1 MPKPSKIRLPRLAVE
16 DKTEKV
22 IVVMTEPLK
31 IKLERFEAFFT
42 EHAGLR
48 PSSFNAL
55 IVGLLEEYVD
65 GHRGFQKWNKA
76 RHRSAEVDA

>member
-48 PSSFNAL
+48 PSLFNAL

-65 GHRGFQKWNKA
+65 SHRGFQKWSKA